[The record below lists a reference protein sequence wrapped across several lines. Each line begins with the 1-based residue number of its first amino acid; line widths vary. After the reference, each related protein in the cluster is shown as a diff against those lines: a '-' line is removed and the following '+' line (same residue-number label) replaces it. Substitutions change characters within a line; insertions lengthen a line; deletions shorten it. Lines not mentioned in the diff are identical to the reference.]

1 MRCVWR
7 SKHYQRF
14 GFEKASILGLKN
26 EYGVDEEYMI
36 IRYSKRGTVR
46 GVVKYSS
53 EFALFSI

>member
-1 MRCVWR
+1 
-7 SKHYQRF
+7 
-14 GFEKASILGLKN
+14 LGLKN